1 MIEADVWRAI
11 ISVLNTGLNDQ
22 GFNDVKVRQ
31 SYQPIKQGP
40 SLGRSVYLHKIT
52 SQRVGHQ
59 GRKYNYNSGD
69 GDFDELEKYWL
80 AVTIQLMPLVSQ
92 DIEDENSIT
101 AYDVADLCAA
111 ILQTKATRKTLLESG
126 ISIEKIGQI
135 PVSFS
140 IDDKD
145 EFDLDP
151 TFDFIL
157 LYEQTLSSK
166 VPKVDTFE
174 VDIKRV

>member
-1 MIEADVWRAI
+1 MIEADIWRALI
-11 ISVLNTGLNDQ
+11 VVLRTGLDGQ
-22 GFNDVKVRQ
+22 GLTDVTIHQ
-31 SYQPIKQGP
+31 AYQPIKQGP
-40 SLGRSVYLHKIT
+40 DSARSIYLHKIT
-52 SQRVGHQ
+52 SSRVGHQ
-59 GRKYNYNSGD
+59 GRKHTYNPGNGN
-69 GDFDELEKYWL
+69 FDEVEKYWL
-80 AVTIQLMPLVSQ
+80 AVTFQLMPLVSQ

-111 ILQTKATRKTLLESG
+111 ILQTGAARKSLLDAG

-135 PVSFS
+135 PVGFS

-145 EFDLDP
+145 QFDLDP
-151 TFDFIL
+151 SFDFVL
-157 LYEQTLSSK
+157 LYEQTLSST